1 MSKVSEITSTF
12 FAYLKR
18 PDLYPE
24 LRRKIW
30 KNIFNRSSGLRG
42 KDEAEKWCQSI
53 AVSEKDFIETIL
65 KMNFIPFENIFPLEY
80 QNALQAQEK
89 APVKMGG
96 AGSLSVIYYIN
107 EFAKAQKS
115 VETGV
120 AYGWSSFAA
129 LASLVKRNGTLY
141 SSDMPYIL
149 QNQSEDF
156 VGCVIPGD
164 YKNNWDLYRFADKE
178 SLPKIFAK
186 ANSFDVVH
194 YDSDKTYDGRM
205 WAYQLLWDKLRKGGV
220 FMSDDVGDNAAFKDY
235 CEQNSRKPHIIEFDG
250 KYAGVIIKD

>member
-1 MSKVSEITSTF
+1 MNKFFEIISTF

-30 KNIFNRSSGLRG
+30 KNLFNRSSGLRG
-42 KDEAEKWCQSI
+42 KEAAESWCRSL
-53 AVSEKDFIETIL
+53 AVSEKDFIENVL
-65 KMNFIPFENIFPLEY
+65 KIPFVPFEKLFPQEFAF
-80 QNALQAQEK
+80 ALQAQVK

-107 EFAKAQKS
+107 EFVSSQKAI
-115 VETGV
+115 ETGV

-129 LASLVKRNGTLY
+129 LASLFRRNGTLY

-149 QNQSEDF
+149 QNHSEDF
-156 VGCVIPGD
+156 VGCVIPEK
-164 YKNNWDLYRFADKE
+164 YKNHWQLFRYADKE
-178 SLPKIFAK
+178 SLPKIFDK
-186 ANSFDVVH
+186 TDSFEVVH

-205 WAYQLLWDKLRKGGV
+205 WAYKLLWEKLRKGGI
-220 FMSDDVGDNAAFKDY
+220 FMSDDVGDNAAFKDF
-235 CEQNSRKPHIIEFDG
+235 CENKNLKPSVIEFDD
-250 KYAGVIIKD
+250 KFAGVIMK